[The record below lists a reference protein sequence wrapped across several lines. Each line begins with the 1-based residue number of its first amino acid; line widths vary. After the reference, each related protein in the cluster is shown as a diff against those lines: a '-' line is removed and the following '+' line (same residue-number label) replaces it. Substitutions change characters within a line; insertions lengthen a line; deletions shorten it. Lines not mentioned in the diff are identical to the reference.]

1 VFGTAII
8 VFRET
13 VEAALVTGIVLA
25 ACKGV
30 PGRGAWVGG
39 GIAAGILGAVL
50 VALSAQTIADMASGM
65 GQELFNA
72 MVLLLAVAMLGW
84 HNVWMQRHGRELAQE
99 ASAVGRAVASGAR
112 PLYAVAV
119 VVGVAVL
126 REGSETV
133 LFLYSIAA
141 GEGGGVP
148 AMLLGG
154 TVGLLLGVALGAALY
169 FGLLRIPVRHLFAV
183 TSALILLVAAGMASQ
198 AAAFLVQADLLPSLG
213 DRLWDSS
220 WLLSDDSIAG
230 RLLHSLA
237 GYVAQP
243 AGIQVLFYLAALLLI
258 GGAMRLVRRP
268 EAMGR
273 VARAA

>member
-13 VEAALVTGIVLA
+13 LEAALVVSIVLA

-30 PGRGAWVGG
+30 VGRGAWVSG
-39 GIAAGILGAVL
+39 GIAAGALGAVL
-50 VALSAQTIADMASGM
+50 VAASAQTIADLASGM

-72 MVLLLAVAMLGW
+72 IVLLVAVVMLGW

-99 ASAVGRAVASGAR
+99 ANAIGRAVATGAR

-119 VVGVAVL
+119 VVGLAVL

-133 LFLYSIAA
+133 LFLYSVAA
-141 GEGGGVP
+141 SEGGGAA

-154 TVGLLLGVALGAALY
+154 GVGLLLGAGTGAALY
-169 FGLLRIPVRHLFAV
+169 FGLLRIPTRHLFAV
-183 TSALILLVAAGMASQ
+183 TSAMILLLAAGMASQ
-198 AAAFLVQADLLPSLG
+198 AAAFLVQADILPPLG
-213 DRLWDSS
+213 SEVWDTS
-220 WLLSDDSIAG
+220 WLLRDDGLAG
-230 RLLHSLA
+230 RVFHALA

-243 AGIQVLFYLAALLLI
+243 AGIQVLFYFGALALI

-268 EAMGR
+268 SPAGR
-273 VARAA
+273 LARAA